1 MEDHMIQVVTPL
13 VLALTSPDVC
23 PNGARHNTVHGGLVH
38 LQDEWLGIIRVI
50 WNSASRESQNS
61 EELTLQS
68 DTVLIW
74 AEKSLRKA
82 DLEILNAAW
91 FMGAWDLSRTWHLPL
106 GANAD
111 PLAPH
116 HGLASF
122 FDLSNTYAVRTGP
135 MGIRSEPINPKL
147 LLKTA
152 AQDGWISWKFR
163 PVLRS
168 TRVGGRVA
176 ARDITLERDGTR
188 IGPIPFRQ
196 QSPTPGERHLYQL
209 GRENTPVNEPWS
221 LSNQGATLRAARKQ
235 LGISAES
242 LAARLRL
249 GENGGRTVRR
259 WEAGEVPISGPA
271 QVAIELFLSAALT

>member
-1 MEDHMIQVVTPL
+1 MIQVVTPL
-13 VLALTSPDVC
+13 ALALTSPDVC
-23 PNGARHNTVHGGLVH
+23 PNGARHNTVHAGLVH

-61 EELTLQS
+61 EESTLQS

-74 AEKSLRKA
+74 AEKSLGKA
-82 DLEILNAAW
+82 DLEMLNAAW

-116 HGLASF
+116 HGLVSF
-122 FDLSNTYAVRTGP
+122 FDLSNAYAVRTAP
-135 MGIRSEPINPKL
+135 MAIRSEPINPSL

-152 AQDGWISWKFR
+152 ARDGWISWKFR

-188 IGPIPFRQ
+188 IGPIPFRL

-235 LGISAES
+235 LGISAET

-259 WEAGEVPISGPA
+259 WEACQVPVSGPA
-271 QVAIELFLSAALT
+271 QVAIELFLRATLT